1 LIDAWPPPH
10 IQTYFPL
17 ADIALIMAGAEEKA
31 VSQDANE
38 VALKKFED
46 GLVRSIEQYKAGKV
60 EVFKEK
66 DEFLRSLTE

>member
-1 LIDAWPPPH
+1 
-10 IQTYFPL
+10 
-17 ADIALIMAGAEEKA
+17 MAGAEEKA

>member
-1 LIDAWPPPH
+1 
-10 IQTYFPL
+10 
-17 ADIALIMAGAEEKA
+17 MAGAEEKA

-38 VALKKFED
+38 VALKKFEE
-46 GLVRSIEQYKAGKV
+46 GLARSIEQYKAGKV